1 MISPKIYNQIETN
14 IDTIVKKDSALGIE
28 LWNELLKI
36 HPADLAT
43 FFTNIDKEDF
53 KALFIELPE
62 KNKASVFD
70 YLSDSMKAFSLSFVK
85 EEEKPILLESISIEE
100 LTDLFDY
107 LSDEEIKDYFE
118 LLHKKDREKVLSLM
132 KFSPES
138 AGGIMDPYVVTFRE
152 YFTIEQSINILQRV
166 RPSKDLHQQIY
177 VTDKDNRLVG
187 HILLEDLLLKSP
199 KTKLSNILRTNELVV
214 PVDEDQE
221 EIAKKMMHY
230 SLMTVPVVS
239 ENEIFLGVIPSTTL
253 VDIIEQ
259 EATEDIYKISGMAPI
274 KKSYFEIPFFKHFFD
289 RGYILAILLMIES
302 FSSTILKAYEHSIVD
317 FSFLGLFIPM
327 LVSTGGNTSSQT
339 SALAIQGLALGEI
352 NYSNIRRF
360 FKREFFMAFCLAI
373 MLGIIAFAR
382 VYFTYGRFLASIV
395 VSMSL
400 SLIVMLSVVLG
411 SCIPLLLK
419 KINIDPAFAAGPF
432 LATIVD
438 ILGILIYCYISK
450 LILS

>member
-1 MISPKIYNQIETN
+1 MISPKIFNQIENN
-14 IDTIVKKDSALGIE
+14 IDTIVKKDSALGID

-43 FFTNIDKEDF
+43 FFTNISKEDF
-53 KALFIELPE
+53 KSLFNELPD
-62 KNKASVFD
+62 KLKMGVFD

-85 EEEKPILLESISIEE
+85 EKGLLLESISIEE

-107 LSDEEIKDYFE
+107 LSDDEFKDYFE
-118 LLHKKDREKVLSLM
+118 LLHKKDRENVLSLM

-138 AGGIMDPYVVTFRE
+138 AGGIMDPYVVSLRE
-152 YFTIEQSINILQRV
+152 YFTVEQSIHILQSV
-166 RPSKDLHQQIY
+166 RPNKDLHQQIY
-177 VTDKDNRLVG
+177 VTDKENKLVG
-187 HILLEDLLLKSP
+187 HIRLEDLVLKSP
-199 KTKLSNILRTNELVV
+199 KTKLSTILRPNELVV

-221 EIAKKMMHY
+221 AIAKKMVHY
-230 SLMTVPVVS
+230 SLMTVPVVGD
-239 ENEIFLGVIPSTTL
+239 NDVFLGVIPSVTL
-253 VDIIEQ
+253 VEIIEQ

-274 KKSYFEIPFFKHFFD
+274 KKSYFEIPFFKHYFD
-289 RGYILAILLMIES
+289 RGYILAILLLIES
-302 FSSTILKAYEHSIVD
+302 FSSTILKAYEDSLHELT
-317 FSFLGLFIPM
+317 FLSLFIPM

-360 FKREFFMAFCLAI
+360 FKRESLMALCLALS
-373 MLGIIAFAR
+373 LGFIAFLR
-382 VYFTYGRFLASIV
+382 VYFTHGKILTSAV
-395 VSMSL
+395 VAMSL
-400 SLIVMLSVVLG
+400 SVIVLLSVVLG

-419 KINIDPAFAAGPF
+419 RLNIDPAFAAGPF

-450 LILS
+450 LILA